1 MDGRDRRVWRA
12 APGTLAVVVA
22 FMVVAAVPVPL
33 LAYLIWSD
41 DRGWVTPALLAALSV
56 VALGYAW
63 RFGLH
68 PRLRAD
74 ADGVRVV
81 NPFSVHRFSWDDLR
95 VIAPGENGLV
105 LASADARAEAWCVQ
119 KSNRSARKGR
129 LTRADR
135 ITTELFELLEEHDPP
150 LEDEETGL
158 RLRRARPDESRVLTR
173 LERAA
178 SEEALSHLFPAD
190 RHPYPV
196 AAVARRWRRLLRDAR
211 VRVAVLEKDGEP
223 VGFVAFDDDAVVRHL
238 GVVPEHTRRGYGTAL
253 LEHATTEVFDG
264 GAPRAALWVLEG
276 NEAARAFYRSLGW
289 TETSDRRPCEFP
301 PAPVELRMER
311 RNPTA
316 PRRGR

>member
-1 MDGRDRRVWRA
+1 VDGRDQRVWRA
-12 APGTLAVVVA
+12 APGTLAVVVV

-33 LAYLIWSD
+33 LAYLVWAD

-74 ADGVRVV
+74 AAGVTVV
-81 NPFSVHRFSWDDLR
+81 NPFSVHRFGWDELR

-105 LASADARAEAWCVQ
+105 LASPEARAEAWCVQ
-119 KSNRSARKGR
+119 KSNRAARKGR

-135 ITTELFELLEEHDPP
+135 ITSALFELLEEHDPP

-158 RLRRARPDESRVLTR
+158 RIRRARPDESRVLTR

-178 SEEALSHLFPAD
+178 SEETLRHVFPPE

-196 AAVARRWRRLLRDAR
+196 AEVTRRWRRLLREPQ
-211 VRVAVLEKDGEP
+211 VRVLVLEKDGEP
-223 VGFVAFDDDAVVRHL
+223 VGFVAFDDVDVRHL
-238 GVVPEHTRRGYGTAL
+238 GVVPDHTRRGYGTAL
-253 LEHATTEVFDG
+253 LEHATSEIFDG
-264 GAPRAALWVLEG
+264 GAPRAGLWVLEG
-276 NEAARAFYRSLGW
+276 NDGARAFYRALGW
-289 TETSDRRPCEFP
+289 TETSGRRPCEFP

-311 RNPTA
+311 ANPTA

>member
-1 MDGRDRRVWRA
+1 VDGRDRRVWRA

-41 DRGWVTPALLAALSV
+41 DRGWVTPALLAGLSV
-56 VALGYAW
+56 VALVYAW

-74 ADGVRVV
+74 ATGVTVV
-81 NPFSVHRFSWDDLR
+81 NPFSVHRFAWDDLR

-105 LASADARAEAWCVQ
+105 LATPDGRAEAWCVQ
-119 KSNRSARKGR
+119 KSNRAARKGR

-150 LEDEETGL
+150 LEDAGTGL

-178 SEEALSHLFPAD
+178 SEEALRHVFPPD
-190 RHPYPV
+190 RYPYPV
-196 AAVARRWRRLLRDAR
+196 AEVTRRWRRLLRDPR
-211 VRVAVLEKDGEP
+211 VRVVVLEKDGEP
-223 VGFVAFDDDAVVRHL
+223 VGFVAFDDDATVRHL
-238 GVVPEHTRRGYGTAL
+238 AVVPDHARRGYGTAL
-253 LEHATTEVFDG
+253 LELAAAEIFDG
-264 GAPRAALWVLEG
+264 GASRAGLWVLED

-289 TETSDRRPCEFP
+289 TETGDRRPCEFP
-301 PAPVELRMER
+301 PEPVEVRMER
-311 RNPTA
+311 RNPAA